1 MTDTVVPVTND
12 KTISSTEET
21 VVDGD
26 VVTTVTKTKTIN
38 SDNSVTTTTTVDK
51 TDQKNGE
58 NVATILTQT
67 ISSSSSD
74 PDLDKKIIRQIE
86 YYLSDVNMTRDKFL
100 KNEITKDDGWIPLS
114 VLTTFKRLQSLSTDF
129 ATIINALKKSI
140 SGLIQIDE
148 AENKIRRR
156 PERPLPNSQ
165 AELELMLR
173 NRTVYVKGFPKTA
186 DITIDKLLSFFEQFG
201 SIESVQMKKQFKS
214 KDFNG
219 AAFVVFS
226 SDEKAREFVEKSKE
240 KPIKYEDGSI
250 LECSLQ
256 DDFYK
261 KKALELATG
270 GKSIEDDG
278 KEKQKYDKQARKEK
292 RKDELEK
299 KTNEHLEKLN
309 NENLSGAVIHL
320 AGMTAN
326 VTRELI
332 KAKFNPFTKM
342 PWIDFNKGDAEA
354 WVRLNEANT
363 AKDVLEKVLA
373 AGQGKLMIDD
383 KEVICR
389 IVEGDE
395 EVQFWKEA
403 NEKRAAQRTKKSERF
418 GGGKRGGRGG
428 RGGHGKRNRRG
439 GQKRKRDQEENG
451 DNESGEEGEEEEEEQ
466 STEFK
471 SPKKAKGTTTD

>member
-1 MTDTVVPVTND
+1 MTDTVVSATND
-12 KTISSTEET
+12 KTISSTEES

-26 VVTTVTKTKTIN
+26 SVTTITKTKTIHP
-38 SDNSVTTTTTVDK
+38 DHSVTVTTTVDK
-51 TDQKNGE
+51 TDQKNGDNIVTTLSE
-58 NVATILTQT
+58 TT
-67 ISSSSSD
+67 SSSSD

-86 YYLSDVNMTRDKFL
+86 YYLGDVNMTRDKFL
-100 KNEITKDDGWIPLS
+100 KNEITKDEGWIPLS
-114 VLTTFKRLQSLSTDF
+114 VLTTFKRLQSLTTDF
-129 ATIINALKKSI
+129 TTIINALKKSI
-140 SGLIQIDE
+140 SGLLQIDE
-148 AENKIRRR
+148 PQNRIRRH
-156 PERPLPNSQ
+156 PERTLPNSQ
-165 AELELMLR
+165 AELELRLR
-173 NRTVYVKGFPKTA
+173 NRTVYVKGFPKT
-186 DITIDKLLSFFEQFG
+186 DDVTIDQLLNFFEKFG

-240 KPIKYEDGSI
+240 TPIKYDDGSV

-261 KKALELATG
+261 RKALELATG
-270 GKSIEDDG
+270 GKSTEDDG
-278 KEKQKYDKQARKEK
+278 KEKQKYDKHARKEK
-292 RKDELEK
+292 RKEELEK

-309 NENLSGAVIHL
+309 NENLSGALIHL

-363 AKDVLEKVLA
+363 AKDVLEKVLE
-373 AGQGKLMIDD
+373 AGQGKLVIDNQ
-383 KEVICR
+383 ELICR
-389 IVEGDE
+389 VVEGE
-395 EVQFWKEA
+395 EETQFWKEA
-403 NEKRAAQRTKKSERF
+403 NEKRAVERTKKSDRY
-418 GGGKRGGRGG
+418 GGGKRNVR
-428 RGGHGKRNRRG
+428 GKRNRRG

-451 DNESGEEGEEEEEEQ
+451 DNESDEEEEGEQ
-466 STEFK
+466 STESK
-471 SPKKAKGTTTD
+471 SPKKAKGTTAD

>member
-1 MTDTVVPVTND
+1 MADTVVPATND
-12 KTISSTEET
+12 KTISSTEKT
-21 VVDGD
+21 IVDD
-26 VVTTVTKTKTIN
+26 DAVTTITTTKTIN
-38 SDNSVTTTTTVDK
+38 PDHSVTITTTVDK
-51 TDQKNGE
+51 TDEKNGE
-58 NVATILTQT
+58 NIVTTLSETT
-67 ISSSSSD
+67 LSETTLSSLD

-86 YYLSDVNMTRDKFL
+86 YYLGDVNMTRDKFL
-100 KNEITKDDGWIPLS
+100 KNEITKDEGWIPLS
-114 VLTTFKRLQSLSTDF
+114 VLTTFKRLESLTTDF
-129 ATIINALKKSI
+129 TTIINALKKSI
-140 SGLIQIDE
+140 SGLLQIDE
-148 AENKIRRR
+148 TQNKIRRH

-165 AELELMLR
+165 AELELLVR

-186 DITIDKLLSFFEQFG
+186 DVTIDKLLSFFEKFG

-240 KPIKYEDGSI
+240 TPIKYDDGSL

-270 GKSIEDDG
+270 GKSTEDDR
-278 KEKQKYDKQARKEK
+278 KDKQKYDKQTRKEK
-292 RKDELEK
+292 RKDDLEK
-299 KTNEHLEKLN
+299 KTSEHLEKLN

-363 AKDVLEKVLA
+363 AKDVLEKVLE
-373 AGQGKLMIDD
+373 AGQGKLVIDD
-383 KEVICR
+383 KELICR
-389 IVEGDE
+389 VVEGE
-395 EVQFWKEA
+395 EEAQFWKEA
-403 NEKRAAQRTKKSERF
+403 NEKRAVERTKKGDRY
-418 GGGKRGGRGG
+418 GGGKRNVR
-428 RGGHGKRNRRG
+428 GKRNRRG
-439 GQKRKRDQEENG
+439 GQKRKQENG
-451 DNESGEEGEEEEEEQ
+451 DNESDENEEEGEQ
-466 STEFK
+466 STESK
-471 SPKKAKGTTTD
+471 SPKKAKGTTAD